1 MPFDPNLLCN
11 VILLRG
17 FLGAPRASPGLAIIG
32 RIRSLI
38 LHSPPLSTKRRE
50 RYVAGKTAR
59 MLECLLVILLCF
71 LLLAA
76 YALWPA
82 HVSVDIAQFP
92 RKYADDK
99 VYL

>member
-1 MPFDPNLLCN
+1 MSSIEQAPFDF
-11 VILLRG
+11 IYYTRIYTHWG
-17 FLGAPRASPGLAIIG
+17 WGSFTRAESWSEP
-32 RIRSLI
+32 
-38 LHSPPLSTKRRE
+38 TKSRE

-76 YALWPA
+76 YALWPT